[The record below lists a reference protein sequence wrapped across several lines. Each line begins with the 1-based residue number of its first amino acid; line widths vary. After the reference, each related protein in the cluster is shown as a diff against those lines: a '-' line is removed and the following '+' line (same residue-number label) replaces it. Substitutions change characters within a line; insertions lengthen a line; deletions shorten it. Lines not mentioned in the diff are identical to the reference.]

1 MRLYVSHWIVSS
13 IDIRL
18 FNAMF
23 HADSGKLQISSGLMF
38 SGSLHLVLRGKIGPC
53 VHLKV
58 TIIELY
64 NCDFAPVIL
73 TLVFIFGRY
82 ILMYKVI

>member
-1 MRLYVSHWIVSS
+1 
-13 IDIRL
+13 
-18 FNAMF
+18 
-23 HADSGKLQISSGLMF
+23 
-38 SGSLHLVLRGKIGPC
+38 LVLRGKIGPC

-82 ILMYKVI
+82 ILMDKVI